1 MDIETIHDF
10 ISHNVKQARKRFL
23 DGVVLDE
30 EKQFLGGKIA
40 AYDEILEFMKEG
52 K

>member
-1 MDIETIHDF
+1 MDIETIRDF
-10 ISHNVKQARKRFL
+10 VSYSVKQTRKRFL
-23 DGVVLDE
+23 GGVILDG
-30 EKQFLGGKIA
+30 EKQFLQGKIT